1 MINAVSYQFNKF
13 VEFAEE
19 RVETGKREEGRCENG
34 TRHKRIQ
41 RRV

>member
-1 MINAVSYQFNKF
+1 MIDTVSHQFNKF
-13 VEFAEE
+13 VEFAKE
-19 RVETGKREEGRCENG
+19 RVEAGKREEGRCENG